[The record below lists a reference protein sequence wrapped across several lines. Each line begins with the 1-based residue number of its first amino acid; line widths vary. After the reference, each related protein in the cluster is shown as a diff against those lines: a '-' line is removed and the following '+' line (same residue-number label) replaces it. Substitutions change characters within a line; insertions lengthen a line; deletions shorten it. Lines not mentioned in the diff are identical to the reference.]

1 MTSETCWSCLANE
14 GTRRIS
20 PGPTIYEGKYW
31 LLEHAYPTKLKGWL
45 VVVLKR
51 HAEALHALRPEEF
64 AELALIQ
71 ARATKLLY
79 EVLDCEKEYTMC
91 LAEAEHFHHV
101 HVHIVPRARDLP
113 AELIGTKIFALL
125 GDKVAD
131 EALSPDEVK
140 AFCEAL
146 RDQFNLPEAR
156 LDRLSSCLPGAGV
169 EGGRSV
175 MKTGVYTKTLLILRH
190 AKSSWK
196 DEGVADYDRP
206 LKKRGKRDAPRM
218 GALLR
223 QERLVPDFV
232 ITSSA
237 KRAQATTALAV
248 EACGYVGEV
257 YITRD
262 LYQADMLTYF
272 DVLREVDDAYHRVM
286 VVGHNPGLETFLDA
300 LTGVGEPMPTA
311 ALAYVK
317 LPINT
322 WQDLNEG
329 TLGELVNLWRP
340 RDL

>member
-1 MTSETCWSCLANE
+1 
-14 GTRRIS
+14 
-20 PGPTIYEGKYW
+20 
-31 LLEHAYPTKLKGWL
+31 LEHAYPTKLKGWL